1 MRQLYLSSSPLAT
14 PSLLLF
20 HKHPWTQA
28 STQAYHTPPVHSL
41 SNLPCADFLIFRI
54 LLLHMFC
61 KMADSIVW
69 GLWIWEGEQGVLFQI
84 IQRKLT
90 TLWIGESN
98 RWPCMP
104 PFQRIREWG
113 TPLAANSESVQW
125 AALQPTLIAFQY
137 LDHNETDL
145 SFLQQQ
151 MRAPTLSLSL
161 WGHTSIA
168 RPYIFTHMIPTTHL
182 SPFFLSQVYP
192 LFFFFKPLNTP
203 QHHNTTPPHHH
214 TITP

>member
-161 WGHTSIA
+161 FEAILPLQDH
-168 RPYIFTHMIPTTHL
+168 IFSHIWYQQHISLL
-182 SPFFLSQVYP
+182 SFSHRCTP
-192 LFFFFKPLNTP
+192 FFFFSNPWT
-203 QHHNTTPPHHH
+203 HHNTTTPHHH
-214 TITP
+214 TTTP